1 MPISSELLVAFVAFI
16 VVSDEQTGPRP
27 SGSSYV
33 VNLSEGEKAF
43 GCVLDL
49 GIRHVAYIFS
59 YGKKVDELNNSI
71 KDLGHAK
78 ERVDHLRDEAKKNLH
93 NIEGQVTE
101 WFRKVEECKTE
112 VEEFGNDEGHRKTR
126 LLHDLF
132 PYLWN
137 RYRLGKQAVEMTEDV
152 KNLIDECSKF
162 KEVAYR
168 ENITSNDVTL
178 SNAGY
183 VEFGS
188 RKSIMEGVMAQLEDS
203 TVRMIG
209 LHGPGGVGKSTLIKD
224 IAKKSL
230 DKKLFDVVVK
240 LEITANPNL
249 QKIQEEIAYVLGLRL
264 EGKSENVRADCLRRR
279 LKQEKESILVI
290 LDDLWDRLD
299 LNKLGVPL
307 DGDVD
312 DNDLNTKTSN
322 AKMGP
327 KEVNK
332 EKSLGD
338 CKGCKILLTSR
349 DKNVLTDKME
359 VKSTFCVEELDDDDA
374 LRLFQKEARI
384 QGEMSKWKQEIVKKY
399 CAGLPM
405 AIVTVGRALRDKN
418 DLEWEKLKNQDLVGD
433 QNSMEISVKMSYDRL
448 ENEELKSIFFLCA
461 QMGHQPLIM
470 DLVKYCFGLGI
481 LKGVYSLGEA
491 RSRIS
496 TSIQK
501 LKDSGLVLDG
511 SFSIHFNMHDLVRD
525 AALSIA
531 HKEKNVFTLR
541 NDKLDDWPEL
551 ERCTSISICNSD
563 IIRELPEEINCPQ
576 LKFFQIDSDDP
587 SLKIPDS
594 FFKGM
599 KKLKVLMLT
608 GIQLTSLPSSIESL
622 SDLRLLCLER
632 CTLDHNLSIIGK
644 LKNLRILSFS
654 GSRIEN
660 LPVELKDL
668 DKLQL
673 LDISNCSMAKMIPPN
688 LISKLTLLE
697 ELYVRK
703 SFIEVS
709 VEGERNQSQIS
720 FLFELK
726 HLHQLQVVDL
736 SIPCAEAFPDELFFD
751 NLTDYKIEIGNFKTL
766 SIRDF
771 RMPNKYE
778 KFKSLALELK
788 DDTDNIHS
796 QKGIKLLFK
805 RVENLLLGELNGV
818 QDVINELNLDG
829 FPHLKHLS
837 IVNNSSIKY
846 IINSKDLFYPQDVFP
861 KLESLCLYELR
872 KTEMIYFSSGT
883 EMICFSPFTD
893 CSFTKLKTIK
903 VKKCDQLKNLFSFCM
918 VKLLA
923 SLETIGVSNCGS
935 LEEIIKIPDNSDKI
949 EFLRLKSLS
958 LKSLSSFTS
967 FYTTV
972 EGSSTNRDQ
981 IQITVIENEHSEM
994 APPLF
999 GELVEIPNLE
1009 NLNLI
1014 SMNKIHKIWSDHTP
1028 SNFCFQN
1035 LIKLVVKDCDNLRYL
1050 CSLSVASS
1058 LRKLKGLFV
1067 NKCKMMEKIFSTE
1080 GNNADK
1086 VCVFPKLEEIHLD
1099 QMDKLTDIWQAEVSA
1114 DSFSSVTSVNIDSCN
1129 KLDKIFP
1136 RHMEGWFA
1144 SLNSLKV
1151 YSCESVEVIFEIKDS
1166 QQADASGGIDTNLQ
1180 VVEVWNLPK
1189 LKQVWSRDPGGI
1201 LNFKK
1206 LQSIHVFSC
1215 HRLRNV
1221 FPASVAKDV
1230 PKLEYMSVT
1239 LCDGMVEIVAGEDGS
1254 ETNTEQLVFP
1264 ELTYMNLYKLSKIQH
1279 FYRERHP
1286 IECPKLK
1293 KLSVGGCN
1301 KKIKTFG
1308 TGERSNEEDEAVL
1321 SAEKI
1326 FPNLEYL
1333 DIDFDEAQ
1341 KWLLSHTVKHR
1352 MHRLKELHL
1361 SKVNDGERLCQILYR
1376 MPNLEK
1382 LHLPVAKHL
1391 LNESS
1396 ESRLGTVLQLKELFL
1411 SWSEIKDIGLEREPV
1426 LQRLELLSLYKCS
1439 LLRNLAPPSI
1449 SLAYLTNLNVEDC
1462 LGLRNLM
1469 TSSTAKSLV
1478 QLKSMTI
1485 SGCDELEEIVTNE
1498 GNEEEEQIV
1507 FGKLIV
1513 IGLVL
1518 LKKLKS
1524 FCSYKNC
1531 EFKFPSLEVLIVS
1544 ECQMMQTF
1552 TEGGARAP
1560 KLQNIVTAYEVG
1572 KEEAKWQWEGDLNAT
1587 IQKVLEDQL
1596 LESVSTESSLSLIDS
1611 PLLQVIWRGP
1621 LQVRPIPKLCF
1632 SKLKS
1637 LTVAGCQFLTDVVIP
1652 FYLLPFLTNL
1662 EQLKVRKCGSVKS
1675 IFDVKTAMGLGA
1687 AAFPRPLPFSL
1698 EKLTL
1703 VRLPKLENVWNE
1715 DPHGILNVQH
1725 LQHDNADPSGA
1736 NLELTFPCPCVRSLK
1751 LQGLPKFKYFH
1762 YCSLQC
1768 DMFQAPTEDEK
1779 PTSNLQCLSLG
1790 EKGLEMIKRGEFQRN
1805 FLHKLQVLTVGFHI
1819 GSDEFPYEIL
1829 KLAPNIEKLVV
1840 YDGSFKEIFCFDS
1853 LNVDEAGLLLQLK
1866 VLCLDSLPEL
1876 VSIGLQNSLIQPLLG
1891 NLETLEVI
1899 GCSSLKDLV
1908 PSTVSFSNLTYLE
1921 VERCN
1926 SMLYLFKS
1934 STARSLG
1941 QLKRMEIKRCDSIEE
1956 VVSKEGGESHEDE
1969 IIFPQLNC
1977 LKLEGLG
1984 NLRSFYRGSLLS
1996 FPSLEE
2002 LSVIKCEWME
2012 TLCPGTL
2019 KADKLVQVQL
2029 EKSTYWGSRS
2039 DVIKLENDLNS
2050 TMQKAFGE
2058 KLWNFARRGSV
2069 LNLKDS
2075 PASLTAY
2082 PPTLPLQVVLD
2093 TLIVDGCHF
2102 LSDAVLPFSLLPLLP
2117 KLKTLQVRNCDSVKI
2132 IFDVTTM
2139 GPLPFALKSLIL
2151 ERLPNLEN
2159 VWNSYPKETNVEL
2172 TLPEVKSLALCD
2184 LPKLKYD
2191 MLKPFTHLEPHPLN
2205 QLCIQK
2211 LTPNIEQL
2219 TLGEHELN
2227 MILRGEFQG
2236 NHLNKLKLLG
2246 LSFEYD
2252 VFLQLVPNVEKLEV
2266 CDGSF
2271 KGIFCFDS
2279 LNVDEAGL
2287 LSQWKVLCLDSLPEL
2302 VSIGSENSGIVPFL
2316 RNLETLQVICC
2327 LSSINLV
2334 PCKVSFSNLTY
2345 LEVNRCE
2352 SLLYLF
2358 TSSTAKSLGQLKT
2371 MKIKKCDS
2379 IEEIVSEEGD
2389 ESHEDEIIFEQ
2400 LNCLK
2405 LKYLGKLRRFYKGS
2419 LSFPSLEEFTVM
2431 DCERMESLCAGTVKT
2446 DKLLELWHSARRV
2459 FYIDLK
2465 GSRLQEIWLRLHS
2478 LHILPHF
2485 CFTNLHTFIVDRCH
2499 FLSDAVLPFS
2509 LLPLL
2514 PNLEALEVRNC
2525 DFVTIIFDVTT
2536 MGPLPFALKNLV
2548 LDGLPN
2554 LENVWNSNVELTF
2567 PQVKSLALCDLP
2579 KLKPFTHLEPHA
2591 LNQVSIQKA
2600 MTPILQLEEIDS
2612 PKRKWLE
2619 EINKLSGPDSENARK
2634 VPLGS
2639 LECDQQLQN
2648 IGDGL
2653 MPKPKRCF
2661 SKLHSLIVDQ
2671 CQFLSDAVYVDN
2683 CNCHK
2688 SVFPESVA
2696 KDLVKLENLVIAE
2709 DNAIVAIYV

>member
-1 MPISSELLVAFVAFI
+1 MDYLNKV
-16 VVSDEQTGPRP
+16 
-27 SGSSYV
+27 
-33 VNLSEGEKAF
+33 GEKAF

-78 ERVDHLRDEAKKNLH
+78 ERVEHLRDEAKKNLH

-188 RKSIMEGVMAQLEDS
+188 RKSIMEGIMAQLEDS

-312 DNDLNTKTSN
+312 DNDLSKKTSN
-322 AKMGP
+322 AKMGS

-359 VKSTFCVEELDDDDA
+359 VKSTFCVEELEDDDA

-384 QGEMSKWKQEIVKKY
+384 HGEMSKWKQEIVKKY
-399 CAGLPM
+399 CAGLPL
-405 AIVTVGRALRDKN
+405 AIVTVGRALRDKS
-418 DLEWEKLKNQDLVGD
+418 DLEWEKLKNQDLVGV

-608 GIQLTSLPSSIESL
+608 GIQLSSLPSSIESL
-622 SDLRLLCLER
+622 SDLRLLCLDR

-673 LDISNCSMAKMIPPN
+673 LDISNCSMVKMIPPN

-751 NLTDYKIEIGNFKTL
+751 NLTDYKIEIGNFKIL

-771 RMPNKYE
+771 RMPNMYE

-818 QDVINELNLDG
+818 QDVVNELNLDG

-861 KLESLCLYELR
+861 KLESLCLYEL
-872 KTEMIYFSSGT
+872 KDIEVIYFSSGT

-949 EFLRLKSLS
+949 EFLKLMSLS
-958 LKSLSSFTS
+958 LESLSSFTS

-981 IQITVIENEHSEM
+981 IQITVM
-994 APPLF
+994 TPPLF

-1014 SMNKIHKIWSDHTP
+1014 SMNKIQKIWSDQPP

-1035 LIKLVVKDCDNLRYL
+1035 LIKLYVKDCENLRYL

-1067 NKCKMMEKIFSTE
+1067 SKCKMMEKIFSTE
-1080 GNNADK
+1080 GNSVDK

-1099 QMDKLTDIWQAEVSA
+1099 QMDELTDIWQAEVSA
-1114 DSFSSVTSVNIDSCN
+1114 DSFSSVTSVYIDSCN

-1136 RHMEGWFA
+1136 SHMEGWFA

-1151 YSCESVEVIFEIKDS
+1151 YSCQSVKVIFEIKDS

-1180 VVEVWNLPK
+1180 VVDVCGLPK
-1189 LKQVWSRDPGGI
+1189 LERVWSRDPGGI

-1206 LQSIHVFSC
+1206 LQSIEMEYC
-1215 HRLRNV
+1215 ERLRNV

-1230 PKLEYMSVT
+1230 PKLEYMSVRR
-1239 LCDGMVEIVAGEDGS
+1239 CDGIVEIVACEDGS

-1264 ELTYMNLYKLSKIQH
+1264 ELTYMKLGELSSIQH
-1279 FYRERHP
+1279 FYRGRHP

-1293 KLSVGGCN
+1293 KLEVEKCN
-1301 KKIKTFG
+1301 KKLKTFG
-1308 TGERSNEEDEAVL
+1308 TGERSNEEDEAVM

-1333 DIDFDEAQ
+1333 NIDFDEAQ
-1341 KWLLSHTVKHR
+1341 KWLLSNTVKHP
-1352 MHRLKELHL
+1352 MHRLKELIL
-1361 SKVNDGERLCQILYR
+1361 SKVNDDERLCQILYR

-1382 LHLPVAKHL
+1382 LYLSSAKHL
-1391 LNESS
+1391 LKESS
-1396 ESRLGTVLQLKELFL
+1396 ESRLGTVLQLKELVL
-1411 SWSEIKDIGLEREPV
+1411 SQSKIKDIGFEREPV
-1426 LQRLELLSLYKCS
+1426 LQRLELLSLFTCNK
-1439 LLRNLAPPSI
+1439 LRNLAPPSV
-1449 SLAYLTNLNVEDC
+1449 SLAYLTNLKVRYC
-1462 LGLRNLM
+1462 HGLRNLM
-1469 TSSTAKSLV
+1469 ASSTAKSLV
-1478 QLKSMTI
+1478 QLKSMRI
-1485 SGCDELEEIVTNE
+1485 SRCDELEEIVSNE
-1498 GNEEEEQIV
+1498 GIEEEEQIV
-1507 FGKLIV
+1507 FGKLIT
-1513 IGLVL
+1513 IELEG

-1531 EFKFPSLEVLIVS
+1531 EFKFPSLEVLIVR
-1544 ECQMMQTF
+1544 ECRMMQTF

-1560 KLQNIVTAYEVG
+1560 KLENKVTAKEEG
-1572 KEEAKWQWEGDLNAT
+1572 KEEAKWQWKGDLNAT
-1587 IQKVLEDQL
+1587 IQKGFNKL
-1596 LESVSTESSLSLIDS
+1596 LESASTASSLSLGDS
-1611 PLLQVIWRGP
+1611 PLQVIWLDSRW
-1621 LQVRPIPKLCF
+1621 IPKSGF

-1637 LTVAGCQFLTDVVIP
+1637 LTVDGCQFLTDVVIP
-1652 FYLLPFLTNL
+1652 FSLLPFLTNL
-1662 EQLKVRKCGSVKS
+1662 EQLQVRKCGSVKI

-1698 EKLTL
+1698 EELTL

-1715 DPHGILNVQH
+1715 DPRGILSVQH
-1725 LQHDNADPSGA
+1725 LQHVTVEKCKCLTSVFPASVAKDLVKLEDLFVQDCEELMEIVAEDNADPRGA
-1736 NLELTFPCPCVRSLK
+1736 NLELTFPCPCVRSLI
-1751 LQGLPKFKYFH
+1751 LQDLPKFKYFY
-1762 YCSLQC
+1762 YCSLQT
-1768 DMFQAPTEDEK
+1768 PTEDEM

-1790 EKGLEMIKRGEFQRN
+1790 EKGLEMINRGEFQAN
-1805 FLHKLQVLTVGFHI
+1805 FLHKLQ
-1819 GSDEFPYEIL
+1819 P
-1829 KLAPNIEKLVV
+1829 APNIEKLVV
-1840 YDGSFKEIFCFDS
+1840 CDGSFKEIFCFDS

-1876 VSIGLQNSLIQPLLG
+1876 VSIGLENSSIQPLLG

-1908 PSTVSFSNLTYLE
+1908 PSTVSLSFSNLMYLK

-1926 SMLYLFKS
+1926 CLLYLFTS
-1934 STARSLG
+1934 STAISFG
-1941 QLKRMEIKRCDSIEE
+1941 QLKRLEIKRCDSIEE
-1956 VVSKEGGESHEDE
+1956 IVFKDGGEPHENE

-1977 LKLEGLG
+1977 LKLER
-1984 NLRSFYRGSLLS
+1984 LRKLRRFYRGSLLS

-2002 LSVIKCEWME
+2002 LSVINCERME

-2029 EKSTYWGSRS
+2029 NRYS
-2039 DVIKLENDLNS
+2039 DAIKLENDLNS
-2050 TMQKAFGE
+2050 TMREAFRE
-2058 KLWNFARRGSV
+2058 KLWDSARRVSYLG
-2069 LNLKDS
+2069 LKDS
-2075 PASLTAY
+2075 RLQEIWLRLHSLHI
-2082 PPTLPLQVVLD
+2082 PPHTFSRLN

-2117 KLKTLQVRNCDSVKI
+2117 KLKTLQVRNCDFVKI

-2139 GPLPFALKSLIL
+2139 GPLPFALKTLIL
-2151 ERLPNLEN
+2151 ER
-2159 VWNSYPKETNVEL
+2159 
-2172 TLPEVKSLALCD
+2172 
-2184 LPKLKYD
+2184 
-2191 MLKPFTHLEPHPLN
+2191 
-2205 QLCIQK
+2205 
-2211 LTPNIEQL
+2211 
-2219 TLGEHELN
+2219 
-2227 MILRGEFQG
+2227 
-2236 NHLNKLKLLG
+2236 
-2246 LSFEYD
+2246 
-2252 VFLQLVPNVEKLEV
+2252 
-2266 CDGSF
+2266 
-2271 KGIFCFDS
+2271 
-2279 LNVDEAGL
+2279 
-2287 LSQWKVLCLDSLPEL
+2287 
-2302 VSIGSENSGIVPFL
+2302 
-2316 RNLETLQVICC
+2316 
-2327 LSSINLV
+2327 
-2334 PCKVSFSNLTY
+2334 
-2345 LEVNRCE
+2345 
-2352 SLLYLF
+2352 
-2358 TSSTAKSLGQLKT
+2358 
-2371 MKIKKCDS
+2371 
-2379 IEEIVSEEGD
+2379 
-2389 ESHEDEIIFEQ
+2389 
-2400 LNCLK
+2400 
-2405 LKYLGKLRRFYKGS
+2405 
-2419 LSFPSLEEFTVM
+2419 
-2431 DCERMESLCAGTVKT
+2431 
-2446 DKLLELWHSARRV
+2446 
-2459 FYIDLK
+2459 
-2465 GSRLQEIWLRLHS
+2465 
-2478 LHILPHF
+2478 
-2485 CFTNLHTFIVDRCH
+2485 
-2499 FLSDAVLPFS
+2499 
-2509 LLPLL
+2509 
-2514 PNLEALEVRNC
+2514 
-2525 DFVTIIFDVTT
+2525 
-2536 MGPLPFALKNLV
+2536 
-2548 LDGLPN
+2548 LPN

-2567 PQVKSLALCDLP
+2567 PQVKSLTLCDLP
-2579 KLKPFTHLEPHA
+2579 KLKYDILKPFTHLEPHP
-2591 LNQVSIQKA
+2591 LNQVSIQKL
-2600 MTPILQLEEIDS
+2600 TPNIEHLTLGEHELNMILSGEFQGNHLNELKVLALFFHIESDVFLQRVPNIEKLEVCDGSFKETFCFDSLNVDEDGLVSLLKVICSDSLTELVSIGSINLVPCTVSFSNLTYLKVKSCKSLLYLFTSSTARTLGQLKRMEISGCGSIEEIVSSTEEGDESDENEIIFQQLNCLKLEVLRKLRRFYKGSLSFPSLEEFTVLFCERMESLCAGTVKTD
-2612 PKRKWLE
+2612 KLLE
-2619 EINKLSGPDSENARK
+2619 VNINWKDI
-2634 VPLGS
+2634 PLETDLNS
-2639 LECDQQLQN
+2639 AMQN
-2648 IGDGL
+2648 
-2653 MPKPKRCF
+2653 R
-2661 SKLHSLIVDQ
+2661 
-2671 CQFLSDAVYVDN
+2671 
-2683 CNCHK
+2683 
-2688 SVFPESVA
+2688 
-2696 KDLVKLENLVIAE
+2696 
-2709 DNAIVAIYV
+2709 

>member
-1 MPISSELLVAFVAFI
+1 MDYLNKV
-16 VVSDEQTGPRP
+16 
-27 SGSSYV
+27 
-33 VNLSEGEKAF
+33 GEKAF

-188 RKSIMEGVMAQLEDS
+188 RKSIMEGIMAQLEDS

-608 GIQLTSLPSSIESL
+608 GIQLSSLPSSIESL

-1050 CSLSVASS
+1050 CSLSVARS

-1596 LESVSTESSLSLIDS
+1596 LESVSTESSLSLRDS

-1652 FYLLPFLTNL
+1652 FYLLPLLTNL
-1662 EQLKVRKCGSVKS
+1662 EQLQVRNCGSVKS

-1725 LQHDNADPSGA
+1725 LQHVIVEKCKCLTSVFPASVAKDLEKLVVKDCKELMEIVAEDNADPSGA

-1805 FLHKLQVLTVGFHI
+1805 FLHKLQVLTVGFHR

-2050 TMQKAFGE
+2050 TMRKAFGE

-2075 PASLTAY
+2075 PVQEIWLRLHSLHI
-2082 PPTLPLQVVLD
+2082 PPHFRFKYLD

-2446 DKLLELWHSARRV
+2446 DKLLEVTLEGYLIPLETDLNSA
-2459 FYIDLK
+2459 
-2465 GSRLQEIWLRLHS
+2465 
-2478 LHILPHF
+2478 
-2485 CFTNLHTFIVDRCH
+2485 
-2499 FLSDAVLPFS
+2499 
-2509 LLPLL
+2509 
-2514 PNLEALEVRNC
+2514 
-2525 DFVTIIFDVTT
+2525 
-2536 MGPLPFALKNLV
+2536 M
-2548 LDGLPN
+2548 
-2554 LENVWNSNVELTF
+2554 
-2567 PQVKSLALCDLP
+2567 
-2579 KLKPFTHLEPHA
+2579 
-2591 LNQVSIQKA
+2591 
-2600 MTPILQLEEIDS
+2600 
-2612 PKRKWLE
+2612 
-2619 EINKLSGPDSENARK
+2619 
-2634 VPLGS
+2634 
-2639 LECDQQLQN
+2639 QN
-2648 IGDGL
+2648 
-2653 MPKPKRCF
+2653 P
-2661 SKLHSLIVDQ
+2661 
-2671 CQFLSDAVYVDN
+2671 
-2683 CNCHK
+2683 
-2688 SVFPESVA
+2688 
-2696 KDLVKLENLVIAE
+2696 
-2709 DNAIVAIYV
+2709 

>member
-1 MPISSELLVAFVAFI
+1 MNYLNKV
-16 VVSDEQTGPRP
+16 
-27 SGSSYV
+27 
-33 VNLSEGEKAF
+33 GEKAF

-188 RKSIMEGVMAQLEDS
+188 RKSILEGVMAQLEDS

-264 EGKSENVRADCLRRR
+264 EGEGENVRADCLRRR

-312 DNDLNTKTSN
+312 HNDLSKKTLDGDVDHNDLSKKTSK

-327 KEVNK
+327 KEANK

-405 AIVTVGRALRDKN
+405 AIVTVGRALRDKS
-418 DLEWEKLKNQDLVGD
+418 DSEWEKLKNQDLVGV

-481 LKGVYSLGEA
+481 LEGVYSLGEA

-496 TSIQK
+496 TLIQK
-501 LKDSGLVLDG
+501 LKNSGLVLDG
-511 SFSIHFNMHDLVRD
+511 SSSIHFNMHDLVRD

-531 HKEKNVFTLR
+531 QKEQNVFTLR
-541 NDKLDDWPEL
+541 NAKLDDWPEL

-563 IIRELPEEINCPQ
+563 IIDELPEEINCPQ

-608 GIQLTSLPSSIESL
+608 GIQLSRLPSSIESL

-644 LKNLRILSFS
+644 LKKLRILSFS

-660 LPVELKDL
+660 LPAKLKDL

-673 LDISNCSMAKMIPPN
+673 LDISNCSMVKMIPPN

-703 SFIEVS
+703 SFIEVLE
-709 VEGERNQSQIS
+709 EGERNHSQIS
-720 FLFELK
+720 FLSELK

-766 SIRDF
+766 SVGDF

-778 KFKSLALELK
+778 KFKSLALKLK

-829 FPHLKHLS
+829 FPYLKHLS
-837 IVNNSSIKY
+837 IVNNPSIKC

-861 KLESLCLYELR
+861 KLESLCLHKLR
-872 KTEMIYFSSGT
+872 KIEMIYFSSGT
-883 EMICFSPFTD
+883 KMIFTD
-893 CSFTKLKTIK
+893 CSFTNLKTIK
-903 VKKCDQLKNLFSFCM
+903 VEMCDQLKNLFSSCM
-918 VKLLA
+918 VKLLV
-923 SLETIGVSNCGS
+923 SLETIGVSHCFS
-935 LEEIIKIPDNSDKI
+935 LEEMVKIPDNSDKI
-949 EFLRLKSLS
+949 EFLKLKSLS
-958 LKSLSSFTS
+958 LQSLSSFTS

-972 EGSSTNRDQ
+972 EGSSTNRNH
-981 IQITVIENEHSEM
+981 IQITVIETEHSEM

-1014 SMNKIHKIWSDHTP
+1014 SMNKIQKIWSDQPP
-1028 SNFCFQN
+1028 SNFCFQD
-1035 LIKLVVKDCDNLRYL
+1035 LIKLVVKDCHNLRYL

-1067 NKCKMMEKIFSTE
+1067 SNCKMMEKIFSTE
-1080 GNNADK
+1080 GNSADK
-1086 VCVFPKLEEIHLD
+1086 VCIFPKLEEIHLD
-1099 QMDKLTDIWQAEVSA
+1099 QMIELTDIWQAEVSV
-1114 DSFSSVTSVNIDSCN
+1114 DSFSSLTSVYIFRCD
-1129 KLDKIFP
+1129 KLNKIFP
-1136 RHMEGWFA
+1136 SHMEGWFA

-1151 YSCESVEVIFEIKDS
+1151 HYCESVEVIFEIKDS
-1166 QQADASGGIDTNLQ
+1166 LQVDASGGIDTNLQ
-1180 VVEVWNLPK
+1180 VVDVCNLPK
-1189 LKQVWSRDPGGI
+1189 LEHVWSRDPGGI
-1201 LNFKK
+1201 LNFKN
-1206 LQSIHVFSC
+1206 LQSIEVSGC
-1215 HRLRNV
+1215 NRLRNV
-1221 FPASVAKDV
+1221 FLASVAKDV
-1230 PKLEYMSVT
+1230 PKLEYMSVQSY
-1239 LCDGMVEIVAGEDGS
+1239 GIVEIVACEDGS
-1254 ETNTEQLVFP
+1254 EKNTEQLVFP
-1264 ELTYMNLYKLSKIQH
+1264 ELTYMTLYNLSSIQH
-1279 FYRERHP
+1279 FYRGRHP

-1293 KLSVGGCN
+1293 KLEVNKCN
-1301 KKIKTFG
+1301 KELKTFQ
-1308 TGERSNEEDEAVL
+1308 TRECSNEEDEVVL
-1321 SAEKI
+1321 SAENI

-1341 KWLLSHTVKHR
+1341 EWLLSNTVKHR
-1352 MHRLKELHL
+1352 MHNLKELRL
-1361 SKVNDGERLCQILYR
+1361 CYVNDGERLCQILYR

-1382 LHLPVAKHL
+1382 LYLFNSEHL
-1391 LNESS
+1391 LKESS
-1396 ESRLGTVLQLKELFL
+1396 ESRLGTVIQLKELVL
-1411 SWSEIKDIGLEREPV
+1411 WSSKIKDIGFEREPV
-1426 LQRLELLSLYKCS
+1426 LQRLELLSLHWCHK
-1439 LLRNLAPPSI
+1439 LRNLAPPSV
-1449 SLAYLTNLNVEDC
+1449 SLAYLTNLEVRNC
-1462 LGLRNLM
+1462 GRLRNLM
-1469 TSSTAKSLV
+1469 ASSTAKSLV
-1478 QLKSMTI
+1478 QLKSMKI
-1485 SGCDELEEIVTNE
+1485 SECDELEEIVTNE

-1507 FGKLIV
+1507 FGKLIT
-1513 IGLVL
+1513 IELEYL
-1518 LKKLKS
+1518 LKLKS
-1524 FCSYKNC
+1524 FCSYNNC
-1531 EFKFPSLEVLIVS
+1531 EFKFPSLEILIVR
-1544 ECQMMQTF
+1544 ECRMMQTF

-1560 KLQNIVTAYEVG
+1560 KLQNIGAAVEEG
-1572 KEEAKWQWEGDLNAT
+1572 KEEAMWQWEGDLNAT
-1587 IQKVLEDQL
+1587 IQKGFYQEL
-1596 LESVSTESSLSLIDS
+1596 LDSTRASKSLRVS
-1611 PLLQVIWRGP
+1611 PRLQEIWLVSR
-1621 LQVRPIPKLCF
+1621 RIPKSCF

-1637 LTVAGCQFLTDVVIP
+1637 LTVDGCQLLTDVVIP
-1652 FYLLPFLTNL
+1652 FSLLPFLTNL
-1662 EQLKVRKCGSVKS
+1662 EQLHVRKCGSVKS

-1698 EKLTL
+1698 KKLTL
-1703 VRLPKLENVWNE
+1703 ERLPKLENIWNE
-1715 DPHGILNVQH
+1715 DPHGILSVQH
-1725 LQHDNADPSGA
+1725 LQLVIVEKCKCLTSVFPASVAKDLEKLVVKDCEGLMEIVAEDNADPRGA
-1736 NLELTFPCPCVRSLK
+1736 NLDLMFPCPCVRSLK
-1751 LQGLPKFKYFH
+1751 LQGLPKFKYF
-1762 YCSLQC
+1762 YYGSLQC
-1768 DMFQAPTEDEK
+1768 DMFQTPTEDGK
-1779 PTSNLQCLSLG
+1779 LTSNLQCLSLG

-1829 KLAPNIEKLVV
+1829 QLAPNIEKLVV
-1840 YDGSFKEIFCFDS
+1840 CDGSFKEIFCFDS

-1876 VSIGLQNSLIQPLLG
+1876 VSIGLENSWIQPLLG

-1908 PSTVSFSNLTYLE
+1908 PSTVSFSNLTYLQ

-1926 SMLYLFKS
+1926 NLRHLFAS

-1956 VVSKEGGESHEDE
+1956 IVSKEGDESHENE

-1977 LKLEGLG
+1977 LKLEELRK
-1984 NLRSFYRGSLLS
+1984 LRSFYKGSLLS

-2002 LSVIKCEWME
+2002 LSVMECAWME

-2019 KADKLVQVQL
+2019 KADKLVQLQL
-2029 EKSTYWGSRS
+2029 DRYLYEREESS
-2039 DVIKLENDLNS
+2039 DAIKLENDLNS
-2050 TMQKAFGE
+2050 TMREAFRE
-2058 KLWNFARRGSV
+2058 KLWTSARWKS
-2069 LNLKDS
+2069 NIDLKDS
-2075 PASLTAY
+2075 PVQEIWLRLHSLHI
-2082 PPTLPLQVVLD
+2082 PPHFRFIWLN

-2102 LSDAVLPFSLLPLLP
+2102 LSDAVLPFCLLPLLP
-2117 KLKTLQVRNCDSVKI
+2117 KLKTLQVRNCDFVKI

-2139 GPLPFALKSLIL
+2139 GPLPFALKTLIL

-2159 VWNSYPKETNVEL
+2159 VWNSNVEL
-2172 TLPEVKSLALCD
+2172 TFPDVKSLALCD

-2205 QLCIQK
+2205 QVCIQK
-2211 LTPNIEQL
+2211 LTPNIEHL
-2219 TLGEHELN
+2219 ILGEHELN
-2227 MILRGEFQG
+2227 MILSGEFQG
-2236 NHLNKLKLLG
+2236 NHLNKLKVLT

-2252 VFLQLVPNVEKLEV
+2252 EFLQRVPNIEKLEV
-2266 CDGSF
+2266 CDGFF
-2271 KGIFCFDS
+2271 KEIFCFDS
-2279 LNVDEAGL
+2279 LNVDEDGL
-2287 LSQWKVLCLDSLPEL
+2287 VSQLKVICWDSLPEL

-2316 RNLETLQVICC
+2316 RNLETLQVISC

-2334 PCKVSFSNLTY
+2334 PCTVSFSNLTY
-2345 LEVNRCE
+2345 LLVQNCK

-2358 TSSTAKSLGQLKT
+2358 TSSTARSLGQLKT
-2371 MKIKKCDS
+2371 MEISWCDS
-2379 IEEIVSEEGD
+2379 IEEIVSSAEEGD
-2389 ESHEDEIIFEQ
+2389 ESDENEIIFQQ

-2405 LKYLGKLRRFYKGS
+2405 LDGLGKLRRFYKGS

-2431 DCERMESLCAGTVKT
+2431 GCERMESLCAGTVKT
-2446 DKLLELWHSARRV
+2446 DKLLEVNINWGGDVIPLET
-2459 FYIDLK
+2459 DLN
-2465 GSRLQEIWLRLHS
+2465 
-2478 LHILPHF
+2478 P
-2485 CFTNLHTFIVDRCH
+2485 
-2499 FLSDAVLPFS
+2499 
-2509 LLPLL
+2509 
-2514 PNLEALEVRNC
+2514 
-2525 DFVTIIFDVTT
+2525 
-2536 MGPLPFALKNLV
+2536 
-2548 LDGLPN
+2548 
-2554 LENVWNSNVELTF
+2554 
-2567 PQVKSLALCDLP
+2567 
-2579 KLKPFTHLEPHA
+2579 
-2591 LNQVSIQKA
+2591 A
-2600 MTPILQLEEIDS
+2600 M
-2612 PKRKWLE
+2612 
-2619 EINKLSGPDSENARK
+2619 
-2634 VPLGS
+2634 
-2639 LECDQQLQN
+2639 QN
-2648 IGDGL
+2648 
-2653 MPKPKRCF
+2653 R
-2661 SKLHSLIVDQ
+2661 
-2671 CQFLSDAVYVDN
+2671 
-2683 CNCHK
+2683 
-2688 SVFPESVA
+2688 
-2696 KDLVKLENLVIAE
+2696 
-2709 DNAIVAIYV
+2709 